1 MIKKKAF
8 TLIELV
14 AVIVVMGI
22 IASIGADIVAK
33 MYENY
38 LRSRAISN
46 LEQRTEVA
54 LEFIAKK
61 LQDRVRRSTG
71 VIRGGNIIPLS
82 RAIESDRNI
91 VWLGISK
98 ESQLVS
104 GADESGWSG
113 ILDLGSPR
121 TTGAT
126 NGSFL
131 YSPGSKLWSGV
142 AGEATASTIIEALSY
157 GDVKFYT
164 SGDKEP
170 VLIPKYP
177 NGVDT
182 DIGAYYSNTNDDYTT
197 QVIANFSGVNGLRF
211 WITNGDNIG
220 PVNNA
225 VTPPVRR
232 LYEQYYLSHTAYAII
247 PVFTKPVGDP
257 NYFRDFNL
265 TLRYNFQPWHGED
278 IRTNA
283 NVGRSAVI
291 AEHVSTF
298 RIREVDSVINIK
310 LCIGDIN
317 RTTNFEFAAC
327 KETVVF

>member
-1 MIKKKAF
+1 MKKRAF

-22 IASIGADIVAK
+22 IASIGADIIAK

-54 LEFIAKK
+54 LEFISKK
-61 LQDRVRRSTG
+61 LQDRVKRSTG
-71 VIRGGNIIPLS
+71 VLRGANIVPLS
-82 RAIESDRNI
+82 RAIATDRTI

-98 ESQLVS
+98 ESKLISSVS
-104 GADESGWSG
+104 GSGWSG
-113 ILDLGSPR
+113 IIDLGSAL
-121 TTGAT
+121 TTGTT
-126 NGSFL
+126 NESFL
-131 YSPGSKLWSGV
+131 YSPGSKLWSGN
-142 AGEATASTIIEALSY
+142 ANEATASNIIEALSY
-157 GDVKFYT
+157 GDVT
-164 SGDKEP
+164 LHTRSGDEP

-177 NGVDT
+177 YGVDSN
-182 DIGAYYSNTNDDYTT
+182 ISAYYSNTNTDYTA
-197 QVIANFSGVNGLRF
+197 QIVASGDKRF
-211 WITNGDNIG
+211 WIQNGDSIG
-220 PVNNA
+220 LINT
-225 VTPPVRR
+225 TPSTTARR
-232 LYEQYYLSHTAYAII
+232 LYDEYYLSHTAYAIV
-247 PVFTKPVGDP
+247 PTGP
-257 NYFRDFNL
+257 NPRDFNL